1 MVVPI
6 VSQHPVFRHQLGDG
20 NRKARRRDG
29 GDEVKNL
36 VGVGKIRVARS
47 PQQIADWDFKQHTD
61 HLDGHRPNHQDH
73 GSLHKALLLTGP
85 LQLST
90 HFPQNA
96 PTHSHNLPYSVAGF
110 QFLFC
115 KSFLK
120 RRCSFP
126 FEYIGKPVNLRVKSD
141 ILEIY
146 YKTELVAK
154 HELSTK
160 NLIIIKSTIHSCC
173 RITLRTMT
181 LLHKWQK
188 LIWHKW
194 MTSCER
200 R

>member
-20 NRKARRRDG
+20 NWKARRRDG

-73 GSLHKALLLTGP
+73 GSLHKSLLLTGP

-96 PTHSHNLPYSVAGF
+96 PTHLHNLPYSVAGF

-126 FEYIGKPVNLRVKSD
+126 FEYMPCAFQSCAVHPLRQQKD
-141 ILEIY
+141 R
-146 YKTELVAK
+146 
-154 HELSTK
+154 LSAGPRMHPFDSYSFSS
-160 NLIIIKSTIHSCC
+160 IRGFSS
-173 RITLRTMT
+173 
-181 LLHKWQK
+181 
-188 LIWHKW
+188 
-194 MTSCER
+194 
-200 R
+200 

>member
-47 PQQIADWDFKQHTD
+47 PNRLLIGILNNILTTLTVIVPIIRIMAPCTNPCFSLVLFNCPPTFLKM
-61 HLDGHRPNHQDH
+61 HR
-73 GSLHKALLLTGP
+73 LV
-85 LQLST
+85 
-90 HFPQNA
+90 F
-96 PTHSHNLPYSVAGF
+96 HNLPHSAAGF

-126 FEYIGKPVNLRVKSD
+126 FEYMPCAFQSCAAPTLQQQKDR
-141 ILEIY
+141 
-146 YKTELVAK
+146 
-154 HELSTK
+154 LSAGPRMHPFDSYSFSS
-160 NLIIIKSTIHSCC
+160 IRGFSS
-173 RITLRTMT
+173 
-181 LLHKWQK
+181 
-188 LIWHKW
+188 
-194 MTSCER
+194 
-200 R
+200 